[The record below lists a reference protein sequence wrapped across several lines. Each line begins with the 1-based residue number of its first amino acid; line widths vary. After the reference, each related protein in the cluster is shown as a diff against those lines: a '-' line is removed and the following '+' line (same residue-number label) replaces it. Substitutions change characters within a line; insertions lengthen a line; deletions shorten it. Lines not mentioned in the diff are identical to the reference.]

1 MSDDWQQRLGS
12 LGGAIRRQRQLAQM
26 SLRQLADIAHVSNPY
41 LSQIERGLHEPS
53 VRVLRSISRALGIS
67 AEELLEQAGM
77 LDTDASDQ
85 PGEQSVVTDT
95 ESAITADPHLSDE
108 QKNALLGVYRSYRA
122 ANSR

>member
-67 AEELLEQAGM
+67 AEELLEEAGM
-77 LDTDASDQ
+77 LDTDQPSAAS
-85 PGEQSVVTDT
+85 DT

-122 ANSR
+122 ANTA